1 MNAKTA
7 ARSDHRSRVAAEKR
21 ARMRRTLV
29 ESALFTFAEKGVDAS
44 VIEDV
49 IAAAGVSR
57 GTFYN
62 YFSTNAELLVAANV
76 ELMSEIM
83 TLIEARVHEAPTPA
97 ARLCLGLRL
106 YLDVARRFPLFARF
120 MTRAGPTGAGLGS
133 VLHDYVPRHIAA
145 AVKLGEFIK
154 LPISVAL
161 DVVAGTMLMA
171 VARIA
176 SREADD
182 TYLAGAL
189 SAILRAQGLDERRV
203 KVLVGAPLR
212 PLALGPDTLCVRSQ
226 MLWEARTRDLSSA
239 TK

>member
-1 MNAKTA
+1 MPAKTP
-7 ARSDHRSRVAAEKR
+7 SQFDHRSRVAAEKR

-49 IAAAGVSR
+49 IAAARVSR

-83 TLIEARVHEAPTPA
+83 TLIEARVQEAPSPA
-97 ARLCLGLRL
+97 ARLCLGLQL

-120 MTRAGPTGAGLGS
+120 MTRAGPAGAGLGS
-133 VLHDYVPRHIAA
+133 VLHDYVPRHIRA
-145 AVKLGEFIK
+145 AVKMGEFIK

-161 DVVAGTMLMA
+161 DVIAGTMLMA
-171 VARIA
+171 VSRIA
-176 SREADD
+176 AGEADD
-182 TYLAGAL
+182 TYLAGVL
-189 SAILRAQGLDERRV
+189 TAILRAHGLDQDLA
-203 KVLVGAPLR
+203 KALVGAPLT

-226 MLWEARTRDLSSA
+226 RLWETRTHSSS
-239 TK
+239 